1 MTNRTADAPESFIIP
16 ARTLRGSRQD
26 MLQDIDQ
33 AIVGLLALRHLIG
46 TGDGPPPAVA
56 PRHPG
61 RSALH
66 RVWAWVGRLAGTAN
80 GRRVQRRS
88 AEMS

>member
-1 MTNRTADAPESFIIP
+1 MMTNHPADDGESFVIP

-46 TGDGPPPAVA
+46 SGAPPPEALELSGGQR
-56 PRHPG
+56 PRQHRPG
-61 RSALH
+61 WPRLFTAL
-66 RVWAWVGRLAGTAN
+66 RLAGE
-80 GRRVQRRS
+80 RR
-88 AEMS
+88 